1 MGKQIIAG
9 AAFENEKFYFE
20 QEFNDIPDSIK
31 DEIKII
37 CVTIAFKLE
46 CTFLIGFHEDG
57 DVFFEI
63 IKPEDAIDFDDIG
76 AELEVKEVKRQKS
89 ELLKALSMWY
99 KVFRTSDGEQLKKQ
113 LIKNRTIDLQ

>member
-37 CVTIAFKLE
+37 CVTIA
-46 CTFLIGFHEDG
+46 
-57 DVFFEI
+57 
-63 IKPEDAIDFDDIG
+63 
-76 AELEVKEVKRQKS
+76 
-89 ELLKALSMWY
+89 
-99 KVFRTSDGEQLKKQ
+99 
-113 LIKNRTIDLQ
+113 